1 MKTSFHPDE
10 IADYQ
15 VEFKGRLDGIEIH
28 IRDIGLPY
36 DPSLIQGYDPAANIL
51 EQDMEGL
58 GSFLIKQTMGEYRFN
73 NLGVRGKEVAPEI
86 VVLPPD
92 PQQQQVFAFVIAV
105 FHAFAERLQHGDA
118 DFVVFLFQRIYGC
131 SCCRTLHQQRVF
143 FFRVRKLQE
152 YVCEIG
158 L

>member
-1 MKTSFHPDE
+1 MAKIAGFSSRDCYKIQLAVEETCINVMKTSFHPDE

-28 IRDIGLPY
+28 IRDMGLPY

-86 VVLPPD
+86 VV
-92 PQQQQVFAFVIAV
+92 FT
-105 FHAFAERLQHGDA
+105 
-118 DFVVFLFQRIYGC
+118 
-131 SCCRTLHQQRVF
+131 S
-143 FFRVRKLQE
+143 
-152 YVCEIG
+152 
-158 L
+158 